1 MKKRTVIII
10 ALCVL
15 VAAVIAL
22 SILGVIEPQES
33 TRGAF
38 AGWQDAYRGIPS
50 MP

>member
-22 SILGVIEPQES
+22 SLLGVIEPQES
-33 TRGAF
+33 TQSSF
-38 AGWQDAYRGIPS
+38 AGWQESVRGIPS